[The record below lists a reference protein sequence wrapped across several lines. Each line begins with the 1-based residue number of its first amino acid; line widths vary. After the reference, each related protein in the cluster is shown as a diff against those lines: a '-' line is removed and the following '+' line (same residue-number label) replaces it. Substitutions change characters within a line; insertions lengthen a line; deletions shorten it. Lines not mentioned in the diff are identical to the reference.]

1 MPALTHGR
9 AADNYNFAGPSNPNK
24 NFKVYK
30 QILSFKTDA
39 SRKKA
44 IPGGIG
50 VSNLAKRA
58 FALRS
63 KVGCCDKK

>member
-9 AADNYNFAGPSNPNK
+9 AANNYNFAGPSNPNK
-24 NFKVYK
+24 NYKVYK
-30 QILSFKTDA
+30 YTRTFKTDA

-44 IPGGIG
+44 IPGGVG

-58 FALRS
+58 YALHS
-63 KVGCCDKK
+63 KVSCCYKK

>member
-9 AADNYNFAGPSNPNK
+9 AANNYNFAGPSNPNK

-30 QILSFKTDA
+30 HSSVVMADA

-44 IPGGIG
+44 IPGGVG

-58 FALRS
+58 YALHS
-63 KVGCCDKK
+63 KVNCCKK

>member
-9 AADNYNFAGPSNPNK
+9 AVGNMNFAGPSNPNK

-30 QILSFKTDA
+30 HSSVVKSDA

-44 IPGGIG
+44 ITGGVG

-58 FALRS
+58 YALHS
-63 KVGCCDKK
+63 KVSCCDKK

>member
-30 QILSFKTDA
+30 QSSIIKTDA

-50 VSNLAKRA
+50 TSNLAKRA
-58 FALRS
+58 YALRS
-63 KVGCCDKK
+63 KVSCCDKK